1 MPMSKPATPDIREAL
16 LAELNA
22 KSTGGGPPTDES
34 VLNAAAIR
42 LGIASGSDLEEA
54 LLTEWSELFRTG
66 LLAWGRSLSCRSAPF
81 FHATERGR
89 QALAHLTRDPSNKAG
104 YLRHLEAAASLGPVA
119 RSYLAEALDC
129 YGAGL
134 FKAAAA
140 MTGSAAERIV
150 LDLRDATVTK
160 LVSLSRTVPTGMH
173 NWQLKTISDA
183 LYSFLNAC
191 PLPHPLREEFDAHW
205 PSFTQQIRATRN
217 DASHPT
223 SIDPI
228 TYDVAH
234 ASLLIFPELAKLSNS
249 LDLWVRNDL
258 T

>member
-1 MPMSKPATPDIREAL
+1 MAKSASPDIREAL

-22 KSTGGGPPTDES
+22 KSAGGGPPTDES
-34 VLNAAAIR
+34 VLNAAAKR
-42 LGIASGSDLEEA
+42 LGITSGSDLEEA
-54 LLTEWSELFRTG
+54 LLTQWSELFRTG
-66 LLAWGRSLSCRSAPF
+66 LLAWGKSLSSRSAPF

-89 QALAHLTRDPSNKAG
+89 QALANLTRDPSNKAG
-104 YLRHLEAAASLGPVA
+104 YLRHLNSAANLGPVA
-119 RSYLAEALDC
+119 QSYLGEALDC

-134 FKAAAA
+134 FKAAAV
-140 MTGSAAERIV
+140 MTGAAAERIV

-160 LVSLSRTVPTGMH
+160 LVSLSRLVSKGMSA
-173 NWQLKTISDA
+173 WQMKTISDS
-183 LYSFLNAC
+183 LYNFLNGC
-191 PLPHPLREEFDAHW
+191 PLPHPLREEFDAYW

-223 SIDPI
+223 SIDPV

-234 ASLLIFPELAKLSNS
+234 ASLLIFPELAKLANS